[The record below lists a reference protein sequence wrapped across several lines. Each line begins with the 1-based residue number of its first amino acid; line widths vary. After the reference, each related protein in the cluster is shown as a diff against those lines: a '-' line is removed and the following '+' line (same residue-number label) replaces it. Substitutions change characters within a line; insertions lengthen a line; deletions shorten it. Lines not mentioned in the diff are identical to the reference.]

1 MGALVGVIIGVVAV
15 LGAMIIEGG
24 SLASLLNIPAMI
36 LVFGGTFG
44 VVAASFSVKEAM
56 SVFKLTAICAKERS
70 DNRVGLIKTI
80 IEFSEKARREGLLV
94 LEEDAKKLE
103 EPFLRKGVQ
112 LVVDGT
118 DPELVKDILDTDL
131 EAMENRH
138 DHNEQIFRQAGG
150 FSPTL
155 GIIGTVLGLVHV
167 LHNLDKPATLGPAI
181 AGAFLAT
188 FFGVF
193 MANIYWLPI
202 ANALKKRT
210 EQEAEERMVIIEGVL
225 SIQSGDNPRIVA
237 EKLKSF
243 LPPTLRK
250 EVDGEDETGSAGGA
264 GADSDDESISEAA

>member
-1 MGALVGVIIGVVAV
+1 MGALIGVIMGVVAV
-15 LGAMIIEGG
+15 IGAMVIEGG
-24 SLASLLNIPAMI
+24 SIASLFNIPAII
-36 LVFGGTFG
+36 LVFGGTFA
-44 VVAASFSVKEAM
+44 VLVASFSMKEAM
-56 SVFKLTAICAKERS
+56 SVFGLMGVCMKERP

-138 DHNEQIFRQAGG
+138 DRNEQIFRQAGG
-150 FSPTL
+150 FAPTL

-193 MANIYWLPI
+193 TANIFWLPL

-243 LPPTLRK
+243 LPPDLRK
-250 EVDGEDETGSAGGA
+250 DVDGE
-264 GADSDDESISEAA
+264 GADDADSERSGADDAMSEAA

>member
-1 MGALVGVIIGVVAV
+1 MVGVIIGVVAV
-15 LGAMIIEGG
+15 LGAMVYEGG
-24 SLASLLNIPAMI
+24 SLASLLNIPAII

-44 VVAASFSVKEAM
+44 VLAASFSMKEAM
-56 SVFKLTAICAKERS
+56 SVFKLMSVCMKDRP
-70 DNRVGLIKTI
+70 DNRVSLIRTI
-80 IEFSEKARREGLLV
+80 IAFSEKARREGLLV
-94 LEEDAKKLE
+94 LEEDAKQLE

-131 EAMENRH
+131 EAMETRH
-138 DHNEQIFRQAGG
+138 GMNEQIFRQAGG
-150 FSPTL
+150 FAPTL

-193 MANIYWLPI
+193 TANIFWLPL

-210 EQEAEERMVIIEGVL
+210 EQEVEERTVIIEGVL

-237 EKLKSF
+237 EKLMSF
-243 LPPTLRK
+243 LPPDMRGA
-250 EVDGEDETGSAGGA
+250 VDGEEADEVGTAA
-264 GADSDDESISEAA
+264 AVAAEPVAEAA